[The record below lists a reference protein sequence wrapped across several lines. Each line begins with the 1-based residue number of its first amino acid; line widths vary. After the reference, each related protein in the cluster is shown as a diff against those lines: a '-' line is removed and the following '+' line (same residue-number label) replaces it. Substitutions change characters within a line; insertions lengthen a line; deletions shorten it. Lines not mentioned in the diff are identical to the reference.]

1 LSSLWG
7 IYLAIFTAIV
17 LGVHAVYLVFFRF
30 RAAKKSINRRLTLG
44 AELSGPANILDALRR
59 ERGFANLDNPLLQ
72 QINDWLMQTG
82 LRINRTV
89 LSLATLLLFAGVFL
103 IAGLVFGYGLLTF
116 VASLVLAA
124 FFSYLYLAII
134 RRRRIARMGEQ
145 LPDALDIIVRGV
157 RVGHPFPMALNLV
170 SREMPDPIGT
180 EFGMTGDEIGFGLD
194 VKTAVDNL
202 FRRTGQQ
209 DLLFFV
215 IAINIQS
222 QTGGNLGEVLHR
234 LSRMIRARIKLRLK
248 VRALSAEG
256 RFSAYA
262 LTIFP
267 FVLFSIISFISPEYF
282 GSVRHHPLIMP
293 ATVVGLFMLGLANV
307 ILFRMVNA
315 KS

>member
-1 LSSLWG
+1 M
-7 IYLAIFTAIV
+7 V
-17 LGVHAVYLVFFRF
+17 
-30 RAAKKSINRRLTLG
+30 
-44 AELSGPANILDALRR
+44 
-59 ERGFANLDNPLLQ
+59 
-72 QINDWLMQTG
+72 
-82 LRINRTV
+82 
-89 LSLATLLLFAGVFL
+89 
-103 IAGLVFGYGLLTF
+103 
-116 VASLVLAA
+116 
-124 FFSYLYLAII
+124 
-134 RRRRIARMGEQ
+134 RRRRIAQMGEQ
-145 LPDALDIIVRGV
+145 LPDALDIVVRGV

-202 FRRTGQQ
+202 FRRTGQE

-234 LSRMIRARIKLRLK
+234 LSRMIRARTKLRLK

-267 FVLFSIISFISPEYF
+267 FVLYSIISFVSPEYF

-293 ATVVGLFMLGLANV
+293 AAVIGLFMLGLANV